1 MSDLLNA
8 SDILEFAVYI
18 EQKGYQFYT
27 ESAKKLN
34 DLKLMGLFHSLAEEE
49 LRHESTFKKLQKE
62 LGSFTPQGSFDD
74 EYRGYMKEYL
84 KNFTPTTNEKMVKLV
99 KKVNTVGDAVEM
111 ALGFEKDSV
120 VFYTLLKNYISIESK
135 KMVDNII
142 QEELTHVLRLN
153 NFKNENIS
161 ETQDVDAL

>member
-8 SDILEFAVYI
+8 SEILEFAVYI

-34 DLKLMGLFHSLAEEE
+34 DLKLMGLFNVLAEEE
-49 LRHESTFKKLQKE
+49 LMHEHSFKKLQKE
-62 LGSFTPQGSFDD
+62 VGSFTPEESYDG
-74 EYRGYMKEYL
+74 EYQGYMKDYL
-84 KNFTPTTNEKMVKLV
+84 KTFTPTTNEKMIKLV
-99 KKVNTVGDAVEM
+99 KRVNSVGDAVEM

-120 VFYTLLKNYISIESK
+120 VFYNLLKNFVSGESK

-142 QEELTHVLRLN
+142 QEEVRHVLRLN
-153 NFKNENIS
+153 NFKSENIP
-161 ETQDVDAL
+161 EAPDVDAM